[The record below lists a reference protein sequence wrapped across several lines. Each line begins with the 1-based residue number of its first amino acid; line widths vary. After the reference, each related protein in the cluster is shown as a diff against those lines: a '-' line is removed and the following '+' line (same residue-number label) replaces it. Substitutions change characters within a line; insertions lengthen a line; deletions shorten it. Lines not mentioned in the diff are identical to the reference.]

1 MFNPS
6 RLKSEVSVRG
16 GFAYAN
22 KYQVLFTRV
31 PAGLQSDATRLLQ
44 YTCENTSL
52 PTRSIQASEKLI
64 YGTSYQ
70 MPYKHA
76 YGEISMTFYLT
87 EDMQSKAFFDAWLN
101 KIINPITGDIGYYE
115 NYTSTI
121 KIGMYARSA
130 ASVSDPPVYEVE
142 LENAWPSIVAE
153 VAMSHSAGGEIAK
166 LPITF
171 QYKKWKVTDAP
182 GATTAVQDVQN
193 LTGTTTG
200 F

>member
-6 RLKSEVSVRG
+6 RLKAQVSLRG

-22 KYQVLFTRV
+22 KYRVLFTKI
-31 PAGLQSDATRLLQ
+31 PTGLHTDSTKLLQ

-87 EDMQSKAFFDAWLN
+87 ENMITKKAFDTWMN
-101 KIINPITGDIGYYE
+101 KIVDPITGDLGYYKD
-115 NYTSTI
+115 YTCDI
-121 KIGMYARSA
+121 KISKYRSTSEDVNTDSDY
-130 ASVSDPPVYEVE
+130 SVK
-142 LENAWPSIVAE
+142 LLKAWPSIVAE
-153 VAMSHSAGGEIAK
+153 VAVSHSAGGEIAK
-166 LPITF
+166 LPVTF
-171 QYKKWKVTDAP
+171 QYKKWVDSETA
-182 GATTAVQDVQN
+182 ATGRPNPHDR
-193 LTGTTTG
+193 
-200 F
+200 

>member
-1 MFNPS
+1 
-6 RLKSEVSVRG
+6 
-16 GFAYAN
+16 
-22 KYQVLFTRV
+22 
-31 PAGLQSDATRLLQ
+31 
-44 YTCENTSL
+44 
-52 PTRSIQASEKLI
+52 
-64 YGTSYQ
+64 

-115 NYTSTI
+115 DYTSTI
-121 KIGMYARSA
+121 KIGMYARGA
-130 ASVSDPPVYEVE
+130 GSVSDSPVYEVE

-171 QYKKWKVTDAP
+171 QYKKWKVTVAP